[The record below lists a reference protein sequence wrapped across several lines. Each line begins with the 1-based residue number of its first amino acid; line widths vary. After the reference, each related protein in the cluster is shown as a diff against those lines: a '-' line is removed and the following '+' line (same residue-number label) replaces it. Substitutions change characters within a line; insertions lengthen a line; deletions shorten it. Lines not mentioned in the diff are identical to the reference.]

1 MEALFVP
8 IQFDKSH
15 LSTIGERLYTQSL
28 DLMRELV
35 ANSYDADAT
44 EVKITINQDSI
55 IVEDNGVGMD
65 KDGLGQYFTI
75 GSTYKKKNQISKKF
89 KRSRIGEFGVGKFA
103 SLSVCDRFEIYT
115 KSGSYAATLIFDRQ
129 DFESRN
135 DWNVPLLEHNVTNQA
150 TGTRVSLFN
159 IKRPILISDVER
171 HLINIFPLNTKNF
184 SIFVNEN
191 KLQPK
196 YHPGRH
202 FKIKEEGI
210 YGPITG
216 EIIISSLLL
225 PKESVGIG
233 IRVKGVLIKRETFDI
248 ENRHSLS
255 IRRLTGEINA
265 DFLPITSARNEFI
278 TDTNQYKLFYQIMS
292 KKLRAV
298 IRMLEN
304 SAQSYQDKKS
314 EKVLSDALSTIKEAL
329 KKNFDILLLEGLPLF
344 SKEKQPAFE
353 KDEIKSEVIATA
365 LSNKKARRNDPGELP
380 SGTPAS
386 ASKLKESLKDLEP
399 KLRSKINTLLRDDR
413 RVVKSVQLGGN
424 EFLVSFAHLGEEE
437 KESFTEGGMI
447 FINRDHK
454 LFKSVEN
461 KSELVTYHLIRLVTQ
476 EIIKLSSPKDLEVA
490 FEWQGKLINDAFLVL
505 GK

>member
-1 MEALFVP
+1 M
-8 IQFDKSH
+8 
-15 LSTIGERLYTQSL
+15 Y
-28 DLMRELV
+28 
-35 ANSYDADAT
+35 
-44 EVKITINQDSI
+44 
-55 IVEDNGVGMD
+55 
-65 KDGLGQYFTI
+65 
-75 GSTYKKKNQISKKF
+75 
-89 KRSRIGEFGVGKFA
+89 
-103 SLSVCDRFEIYT
+103 
-115 KSGSYAATLIFDRQ
+115 
-129 DFESRN
+129 
-135 DWNVPLLEHNVTNQA
+135 

-171 HLINIFPLNTKNF
+171 HLTNIFPLNNKNF
-184 SIFVNEN
+184 SIFVNQV

-210 YGPITG
+210 YGPISG
-216 EIIISSLLL
+216 EIIISSLML

-248 ENRHSLS
+248 ENMHALS

-278 TDTNQYKLFYQIMS
+278 FITDTNQYKLFYQIMS

-298 IRMLEN
+298 IKMLEK

-353 KDEIKSEVIATA
+353 KENIKSEVIATA
-365 LSNKKARRNDPGELP
+365 LSSERRADKNPDFLT
-380 SGTPAS
+380 SGAS
-386 ASKLKESLKDLEP
+386 THSKLKESIKDLEP

-413 RVVKSVQLGGN
+413 RVVKSVKLGGN
-424 EFLVSFAHLGEEE
+424 EFLVSFARLGEEE

-454 LFKSVEN
+454 LYKSIEN

-490 FEWQGKLINDAFLVL
+490 FEWQGKLINDAFSVL
-505 GK
+505 NKKTNLNLWLTKYPGK